1 MSFMIVDAITDE
13 IIISDFEYRTHAEL
27 WIEIYGKNYPDAEL
41 QIERS

>member
-1 MSFMIVDAITDE
+1 MIVDVITDE

-27 WIEIYGKNYPDAEL
+27 WIEIYGKNYPNAEL